1 MVLVR
6 GKPSGEGLWF
16 QRQEGGE
23 EVEVELRSRVGG
35 MGASVPRLVPPERTH
50 PERVCRAGPATGNFT
65 SRARTPKHFF
75 RAQG

>member
-1 MVLVR
+1 MR

-16 QRQEGGE
+16 QRQEGE
-23 EVEVELRSRVGG
+23 VVEVELRSRVGG
-35 MGASVPRLVPPERTH
+35 IGVRVLGLVPPEQTH

-65 SRARTPKHFF
+65 SRARTPRHFF